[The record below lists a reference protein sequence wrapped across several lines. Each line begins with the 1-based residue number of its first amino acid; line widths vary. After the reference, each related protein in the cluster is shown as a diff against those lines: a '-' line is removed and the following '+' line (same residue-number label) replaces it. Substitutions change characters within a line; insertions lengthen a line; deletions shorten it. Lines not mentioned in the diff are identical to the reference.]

1 MKFIF
6 NYRNFGLLSF
16 GAEAEEDEAE
26 STEFVQKVTTKG
38 KSTHDVLDDPKL
50 SKNSLKIE
58 KKERSVTPDIIE
70 EANIPDQEE
79 IELQAK
85 AEAIRNKLKAS
96 SSKSKRPKS
105 SSESEDDYLKDVEG
119 EKKKKKQ
126 KKVDEIKMEI
136 NSLKKQYQQDKKVKD
151 DILDSD
157 RVVEEE
163 KKQQNQLMKD
173 YISERDKYALLK
185 TNKMK
190 GTSRQDF
197 TMQLLSKFK
206 TKLNSVIEHKQDD
219 EEEKTIIKEDDS
231 LNEDGWLG
239 HTLKFEENGA
249 VLAKDAAT
257 KQDDWYDVYDP
268 RNPLNKRRRGE
279 DKNKASGS
287 SRRK

>member
-1 MKFIF
+1 M
-6 NYRNFGLLSF
+6 
-16 GAEAEEDEAE
+16 
-26 STEFVQKVTTKG
+26 
-38 KSTHDVLDDPKL
+38 
-50 SKNSLKIE
+50 
-58 KKERSVTPDIIE
+58 
-70 EANIPDQEE
+70 
-79 IELQAK
+79 
-85 AEAIRNKLKAS
+85 
-96 SSKSKRPKS
+96 
-105 SSESEDDYLKDVEG
+105 KDVEG

>member
-1 MKFIF
+1 MDT
-6 NYRNFGLLSF
+6 N
-16 GAEAEEDEAE
+16 
-26 STEFVQKVTTKG
+26 
-38 KSTHDVLDDPKL
+38 
-50 SKNSLKIE
+50 
-58 KKERSVTPDIIE
+58 
-70 EANIPDQEE
+70 
-79 IELQAK
+79 
-85 AEAIRNKLKAS
+85 
-96 SSKSKRPKS
+96 
-105 SSESEDDYLKDVEG
+105 
-119 EKKKKKQ
+119 
-126 KKVDEIKMEI
+126 
-136 NSLKKQYQQDKKVKD
+136 
-151 DILDSD
+151 

-185 TNKMK
+185 TNKKK

-197 TMQLLSKFK
+197 TLQLLSKFK
-206 TKLNSVIEHKQDD
+206 SKLNSVIEQNQDGD
-219 EEEKTIIKEDDS
+219 EEPGKSTKEEDV

-279 DKNKASGS
+279 DKQTKASGS